1 MSADKQPPEMG
12 QVTIERNSI
21 TYRATY
27 IAKDGKKMT
36 VVSEHGS
43 ESMQLDGSSPKAV
56 ARIILREMIPDGG

>member
-27 IAKDGKKMT
+27 IAKDGKIT
-36 VVSEHGS
+36 VLSEHGS